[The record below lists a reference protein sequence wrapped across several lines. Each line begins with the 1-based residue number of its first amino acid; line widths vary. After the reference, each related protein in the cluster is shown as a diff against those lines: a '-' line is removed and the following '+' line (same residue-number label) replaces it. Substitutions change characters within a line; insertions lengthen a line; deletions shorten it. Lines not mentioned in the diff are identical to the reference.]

1 MLHLKKIEFDYLRNF
16 AGSGQIPPVKTYPA
30 VQTISKSVLLHRI
43 FPFLTWW
50 PEVNKSTLRA
60 DFIAGLTGAVIVLP
74 QGVAFAMIA
83 GLPPIYGLYTAMVT
97 PVIAALWGSSKHL
110 VSGPTTAIS
119 LVIFATVGQLA
130 EPGTPAFIEA
140 ALTITLMAGIFQL
153 ALGLGRMGTLINF
166 VSHVVVVGFTAGASV
181 LIMFSQLKHLLGLNI
196 KSGKSLVESMTIIYE
211 NLGSVNFYALGIGF
225 ATFLI
230 AILSKKFFPKIPNL
244 LVALILGSL
253 AAFAVGGEA
262 AGLRLVGDVP
272 GALPRFNLPNM
283 TPGTFA
289 TLAQSA
295 LAIALLGLI
304 EAVAIARS
312 IAAKSQQEID
322 GNQEFIGQGLSNIVG
337 GFFSCYA
344 GSGSFTRSGVNYEAG
359 AKTPLAAIFAAV
371 LLLVIVLFIAPLIA
385 FLPIAGMAGVIML
398 VGYNLIDFHFI
409 KTVAKASKRQTSV
422 LVITF
427 LATLFLE
434 LEYAVF
440 IGVLFSLIFYLQRT
454 STPNVAVMAPDPD
467 QQNRRF
473 TYLERK
479 SLPECPQLKMLR
491 IDGSIFFGSI
501 NHISAEIRRLTDE
514 EGPEVRHL
522 LILAKG
528 INFIDVAGSEWCVQE
543 ARRWQEKGGGLY
555 FTGLKMIAQDSMIRG
570 GFKRQIGE
578 DHFFTTK
585 EEALGFI
592 FEKLDK
598 NICAT
603 CTKRIFLECANM
615 PKPVGRQTT
624 GAQTA
629 GD

>member
-1 MLHLKKIEFDYLRNF
+1 M
-16 AGSGQIPPVKTYPA
+16 
-30 VQTISKSVLLHRI
+30 QTSAKSVLLHRI
-43 FPFLTWW
+43 FPFLSWW

-60 DFIAGLTGAVIVLP
+60 DLIAGLTGAVIVLP

-97 PVIAALWGSSKHL
+97 PVIAALWGSSRHL

-130 EPGTPAFIEA
+130 EPGSPEFIEA

-166 VSHVVVVGFTAGASV
+166 VSHVVVVGFTAGAAV
-181 LIMFSQLKHLLGLNI
+181 LIMLSQFKHLLGLFV
-196 KSGKSLVESMTIIYE
+196 KSGKSLIESLAIIYE
-211 NLGSVNFYALGIGF
+211 NLALTNPYALGIGV
-225 ATFLI
+225 ATLVI
-230 AILSKKFFPKIPNL
+230 ALLSKKFFPKIPNL
-244 LVALILGSL
+244 LVALILS
-253 AAFAVGGEA
+253 AIISYTVGGEA
-262 AGLRLVGDVP
+262 AGLRLVGEVP
-272 GALPRFNLPNM
+272 GALPKLNM
-283 TPGTFA
+283 PELSFSTFA

-371 LLLVIVLFIAPLIA
+371 MLLVIVLFIAPLIA
-385 FLPIAGMAGVIML
+385 YLPIAGMAGVIML

-409 KTVAKASKRQTSV
+409 KTVAKASKRQTTV
-422 LVITF
+422 LIITF

-454 STPNVAVMAPDPD
+454 STPNVAIMSPDVEHPS
-467 QQNRRF
+467 RRF

-479 SLPECPQLKMLR
+479 TLPECPQLKILR
-491 IDGSIFFGSI
+491 IDGSIFFGSVA
-501 NHISAEIRRLTDE
+501 HISSEIKRLTDE
-514 EGPEVRHL
+514 QAPDVKNL

-528 INFIDVAGSEWCVQE
+528 INFIDVAGSEWLVHE
-543 ARRWQEKGGGLY
+543 ARRWEQKGGGLY
-555 FTGLKMIAQDSMIRG
+555 FTGLKLIAQDTLIRG
-570 GFKRQIGE
+570 GFKDQIGE
-578 DHFFTTK
+578 DHFYLTK
-585 EEALGFI
+585 EEAIPAVFARM
-592 FEKLDK
+592 DK
-598 NICAT
+598 GICAT
-603 CTKRIFLECANM
+603 CDKRIFLECQQVEQRSMVFDEAR
-615 PKPVGRQTT
+615 G
-624 GAQTA
+624 
-629 GD
+629 